1 MKNAIIR
8 KMPDGTFTASIYN
21 ESGECIAEHSDFT
34 TEASAT
40 KYASRYTAPAE
51 EQTTETTENTETEE
65 EEEEKTM
72 ENISAEARELG
83 YLATQYEKYGS
94 VDEEEIIEAY
104 IDEKVEVNISMLGD
118 YNNYLA
124 NDNRYDDE
132 IMDWDEL
139 EDYLRDMP
147 PLDAFKLAHNSDF
160 TWNDN
165 YFTWNGYGNLVGMEE
180 YAVIDKIKEDRDFL
194 KWYVTENELI
204 DDDTMKEAINYCN
217 HLLKEGY

>member
-1 MKNAIIR
+1 MTRKELYTAITAAGVALHPCNAA
-8 KMPDGTFTASIYN
+8 DTAPADDTAIYYL
-21 ESGECIAEHSDFT
+21 T
-34 TEASAT
+34 TDELT
-40 KYASRYTAPAE
+40 GIYAAPAE
-51 EQTTETTENTETEE
+51 EQITTTNEE
-65 EEEEKTM
+65 EEQTM

-83 YLATQYEKYGS
+83 YLATQYEQYGS
-94 VDEEEIIEAY
+94 VDDEEIIEAY
-104 IDEKVEVNISMLGD
+104 IDEKVEVDISMLGD

-139 EDYLRDMP
+139 EDYLKDMP
-147 PLDAFKLAHNSDF
+147 PLDAFRLAHNSDF

-180 YAVIDKIKEDRDFL
+180 YAVVDKIKEDRDFL

-204 DDDTMKEAINYCN
+204 DDDTMEEAINYCN

>member
-1 MKNAIIR
+1 MTR
-8 KMPDGTFTASIYN
+8 K
-21 ESGECIAEHSDFT
+21 EL
-34 TEASAT
+34 
-40 KYASRYTAPAE
+40 YTAITAAGIALHPCNLDDTVPADDTAIYYLDTEELTAIYADITE
-51 EQTTETTENTETEE
+51 EQTTDTDTEE
-65 EEEEKTM
+65 EEEEQTM

-104 IDEKVEVNISMLGD
+104 IDEKVEVDISMLGD

-139 EDYLRDMP
+139 EDYLKDMP

-165 YFTWNGYGNLVGMEE
+165 YFTWDGYGNLVGMEE

-204 DDDTMKEAINYCN
+204 DDDTMEEAINYCN